1 MQRHRRLWDTYRFP
15 GFRPRS
21 TVQGIFG
28 DPKARIL
35 CLSRRGKKQFAGPV
49 GISNKAGTTANGA
62 GCATWGVEIIESTWR
77 SRCAVSIVPGA

>member
-1 MQRHRRLWDTYRFP
+1 MGKHRRLWDTYRFP

-35 CLSRRGKKQFAGPV
+35 CLHRWGKKLFAE
-49 GISNKAGTTANGA
+49 SAAMSTEDGTIANG
-62 GCATWGVEIIESTWR
+62 GECAT
-77 SRCAVSIVPGA
+77 